1 MKHTSVLLEES
12 IATLQIKP
20 EGIYVD
26 ATLGRG
32 GHSKQILEQLTTG
45 HLYGIDKDEEAI
57 RTSDSL
63 LKAVSSSYTL
73 IHDDF
78 KKLKIRL
85 EELGVYKIDGILFD
99 LGVSSPQFDDP
110 ERGFSYRFDAR
121 LDMRM
126 DQRQDKTAYDVV
138 NFYSFEDLARIFREY
153 GEEPHAKYIARA
165 IEKARMT
172 QPITTTF
179 ELVEII
185 KSALP
190 QKVLKKKGHPAKQVF
205 QSLRLE
211 VNQELEQL
219 DEVLRQA
226 AKMLKVDGCMAV
238 ISFHSL
244 EDRIVKRVFQSL
256 TTAEQVD
263 KRIPLLATAIAK
275 PKYELVSRKPV
286 VANEE
291 ELGSNPRAKSA
302 KLRGIK
308 RLEE

>member
-12 IATLQIKP
+12 IAALQIKP

-32 GHSKQILEQLTTG
+32 GHSKKILEQLTTG
-45 HLYGIDKDEEAI
+45 HLYGIDKDEAAI
-57 RTSDSL
+57 KASDAILKEINSL
-63 LKAVSSSYTL
+63 YTL
-73 IHDDF
+73 IHADF
-78 KKLKIRL
+78 KDLKNRL
-85 EELGVYKIDGILFD
+85 GALGVDKIDGILFD

-110 ERGFSYRFDAR
+110 ERGFSYRFEAR

-126 DQRQDKTAYDVV
+126 DQRQEKTAYDVV
-138 NFYSFEDLARIFREY
+138 NFYSFAELMRIFREY
-153 GEEPHAKYIARA
+153 GEEPNAKLIARA
-165 IEKARMT
+165 IEKARMI

-185 KSALP
+185 KTALP
-190 QKVLKKKGHPAKQVF
+190 QKTLKKKGHPAKQVF

-211 VNQELEQL
+211 VNQELEEL

-226 AKMLKVDGCMAV
+226 ANMLNVDGCAAV

-256 TTAEQVD
+256 TKIEQVD
-263 KRIPLLATAIAK
+263 KRIPVLAAEIAQA
-275 PKYELVSRKPV
+275 KYELQSRKPI
-286 VANEE
+286 VAKAE
-291 ELGSNPRAKSA
+291 ELEENPRAKSA
-302 KLRGIK
+302 KLRAIK